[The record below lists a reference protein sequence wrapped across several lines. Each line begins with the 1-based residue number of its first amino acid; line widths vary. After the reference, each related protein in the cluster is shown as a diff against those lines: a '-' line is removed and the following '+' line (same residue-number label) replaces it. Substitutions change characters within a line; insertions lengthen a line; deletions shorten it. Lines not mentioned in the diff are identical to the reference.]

1 MEVIDLEVV
10 FWVVCLILV
19 LIIAKIAIFDSM
31 D

>member
-1 MEVIDLEVV
+1 MNVIDLEVV
-10 FWVVCLILV
+10 FWVVCFILV